1 MTGREAK
8 KFVKSIYPNAYA
20 KKMGGE
26 YWIYQLKLEQLFCNK
41 YVDLSL
47 GWSKNIG
54 DAWIRSANWINYQ
67 MLRKLEQ

>member
-1 MTGREAK
+1 MTGKEAK
-8 KFVKSIYPNAYA
+8 KFVKSIYPNVYV
-20 KKMGGE
+20 KKFRNDE
-26 YWIYQLKLEQLFCNK
+26 YRIYQYKAKQLLC
-41 YVDLSL
+41 YLSL